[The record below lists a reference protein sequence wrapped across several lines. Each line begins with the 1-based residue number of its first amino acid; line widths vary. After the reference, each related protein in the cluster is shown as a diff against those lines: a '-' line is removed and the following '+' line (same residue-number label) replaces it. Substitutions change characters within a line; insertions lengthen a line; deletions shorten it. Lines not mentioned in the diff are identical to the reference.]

1 MNASV
6 RTMET
11 TAAMRTRTTDLVT
24 VIECMR

>member
-11 TAAMRTRTTDLVT
+11 MAAMRTRATDLVT
-24 VIECMR
+24 VIEWMR